1 MPLGEFKKIY
11 HMMFL
16 KGPYINHNITLQ
28 FMLVFKLCKY
38 FVHNNY
44 LNIVLYL
51 LKKETY
57 THEIEV
63 RC

>member
-1 MPLGEFKKIY
+1 
-11 HMMFL
+11 
-16 KGPYINHNITLQ
+16 
-28 FMLVFKLCKY
+28 MLVFKLCKY
-38 FVHNNY
+38 FVHNKY

-63 RC
+63 KC